1 MSEPLTGKLRIAV
14 VFGGRSVEHE
24 VSIISALQAVQN
36 MNPEKY
42 VITPVYMTK
51 DSSLFVGEKVGEIE
65 SYRDIDALLKESQRV
80 IIVKED
86 GEFFL
91 TPFRASW

>member
-1 MSEPLTGKLRIAV
+1 MSEPQTGKLRVAV

-51 DSSLFVGEKVGEIE
+51 DSCLFVGEKVGQIE
-65 SYRDIDALLKESQRV
+65 SYKDIDSLLS
-80 IIVKED
+80 
-86 GEFFL
+86 
-91 TPFRASW
+91 ASR